1 MSDQNVGSAQTQE
14 TSGPIEQTNQDKVAY
29 ETYKRVLSEAKK
41 LKDQVRAFE
50 EERNKGQENKLKEQN
65 EWKALADSYKT
76 QLDEKAKNLSE
87 LNEQVVN
94 GLKFG
99 EFEKHLGGRLRD
111 KDYATFI
118 DFDRIVLNPET
129 KRVDDESVKGV
140 VSDFVKKHSNLVDFD
155 NGKRLP
161 NEASSGSN
169 NFSAG
174 KKIDD
179 MNAKELEEYIKTQHK
194 AGLLK

>member
-14 TSGPIEQTNQDKVAY
+14 SSGSTEQTNQDKVAY

-50 EERNKGQENKLKEQN
+50 EERSKGQENKLKEQN

-161 NEASSGSN
+161 NEAANGSN

-174 KKIDD
+174 KKVDD
-179 MNAKELEEYIKTQHK
+179 MTARELEEYIKSQYK

>member
-1 MSDQNVGSAQTQE
+1 MSDQNAGSATTQE
-14 TSGPIEQTNQDKVAY
+14 NSVPTETTNQDKVAY
-29 ETYKRVLSEAKK
+29 DTYKRVLSEAKK

-50 EERNKGQENKLKEQN
+50 EERNTGKEAKLKEQN
-65 EWKALADSYKT
+65 EWQKLADSYKS
-76 QLDEKAKNLSE
+76 QLDEKSKNLTE

-94 GLKFG
+94 GMKFQ

-129 KRVDDESVKGV
+129 RRVDDESVKGV

-161 NEASSGSN
+161 NEAAKGSN
-169 NFSAG
+169 NFNAG
-174 KKIDD
+174 KKIED
-179 MNAKELEEYIKTQHK
+179 MNAKELEEYIKTQYA
-194 AGLLK
+194 AGLIK

>member
-1 MSDQNVGSAQTQE
+1 MSDQNAGSAATQE
-14 TSGPIEQTNQDKVAY
+14 SSGSTETTNQDKVAY

-50 EERNKGQENKLKEQN
+50 EERNVGKEAKLKEQN
-65 EWKALADSYKT
+65 EWQKLADSYKS
-76 QLDEKAKNLSE
+76 QLDEKSKNLTE

-94 GLKFG
+94 GMKFQ

-129 KRVDDESVKGV
+129 RRVDDESVKGV
-140 VSDFVKKHSNLVDFD
+140 VSDFVKKHSGLVDFD

-161 NEASSGSN
+161 NEAAKGSN
-169 NFSAG
+169 NFNAG
-174 KKIDD
+174 KKIED
-179 MNAKELEEYIKTQHK
+179 MNAKELEEYIKTQYA

>member
-1 MSDQNVGSAQTQE
+1 MSDQNVDSVQTQVS
-14 TSGPIEQTNQDKVAY
+14 SGSTEQTNQDKVAY

-50 EERNKGQENKLKEQN
+50 EERSKGQENKLKEQN

-161 NEASSGSN
+161 NEASNGSN

-179 MNAKELEEYIKTQHK
+179 MNAKELEEYIKAQHK

>member
-14 TSGPIEQTNQDKVAY
+14 ASGPIEQTNQDKVAY

>member
-1 MSDQNVGSAQTQE
+1 MSDQNAGSAATQE
-14 TSGPIEQTNQDKVAY
+14 SSGSTETTNQDKVAY

-50 EERNKGQENKLKEQN
+50 EERNVGKEAKLKEQN
-65 EWKALADSYKT
+65 EWQKLADSYKS
-76 QLDEKAKNLSE
+76 QLDEKSKNLTE

-94 GLKFG
+94 GMKFQ

-129 KRVDDESVKGV
+129 RRVDDESVKGV
-140 VSDFVKKHSNLVDFD
+140 VSDFVKRHSNLVDFD

-161 NEASSGSN
+161 NEAAKGSN
-169 NFSAG
+169 NFNAG
-174 KKIDD
+174 KKIED
-179 MNAKELEEYIKTQHK
+179 MNAKELEEYIKTQYA

>member
-1 MSDQNVGSAQTQE
+1 MSDQNAGSAATQE
-14 TSGPIEQTNQDKVAY
+14 NSVPTETTNQDKVAY

-50 EERNKGQENKLKEQN
+50 EERNVGKEAKLKEQN
-65 EWKALADSYKT
+65 EWQKLADSYKS
-76 QLDEKAKNLSE
+76 QLDEKSKNLTE

-94 GLKFG
+94 GMKFQ

-140 VSDFVKKHSNLVDFD
+140 VSDFVKRHSNLVDFD

-161 NEASSGSN
+161 NEAAKGSN
-169 NFSAG
+169 NFKAG
-174 KKIDD
+174 KKIED
-179 MNAKELEEYIKTQHK
+179 MNAKELEDYIKTQYA

>member
-1 MSDQNVGSAQTQE
+1 MSDQNVGRAPTQE
-14 TSGPIEQTNQDKVAY
+14 SSGSTEQTNQDKVAY

-41 LKDQVRAFE
+41 LRDQVRTFE

-94 GLKFG
+94 GLKFS

-161 NEASSGSN
+161 NEASIGSN
-169 NFSAG
+169 SFNAG

-179 MNAKELEEYIKTQHK
+179 MNAKELEDYIKAQHK